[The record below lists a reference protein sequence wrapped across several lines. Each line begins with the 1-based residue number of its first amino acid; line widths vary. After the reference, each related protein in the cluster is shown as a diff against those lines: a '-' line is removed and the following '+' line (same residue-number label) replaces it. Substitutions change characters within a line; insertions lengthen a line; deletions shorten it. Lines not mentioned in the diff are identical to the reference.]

1 MNSVQVIVIVIAV
14 IAFLWTIY
22 VAFWSGE
29 RYMKWYLRNMRGGN
43 YDLNRFKR
51 IHVPFLFIVSVCFLL
66 FGLNVKPYI
75 PLFIL
80 SISMIIQFYLINRF
94 GKKQE

>member
-14 IAFLWTIY
+14 LAFLWTIY

-51 IHVPFLFIVSVCFLL
+51 IHVPFLFIAAVCFLL
-66 FGLNVKPYI
+66 FGLNVKRYI